1 MDHNDDRY
9 TVKKVNIPFKEKNK
23 HIVTQAWKQE
33 RRLNF
38 PIDVIFNLNYYG
50 HT

>member
-9 TVKKVNIPFKEKNK
+9 TVKKKKINIPLKEKNK

-33 RRLNF
+33 KRLNF
-38 PIDVIFNLNYYG
+38 PIDVIFNLN
-50 HT
+50 